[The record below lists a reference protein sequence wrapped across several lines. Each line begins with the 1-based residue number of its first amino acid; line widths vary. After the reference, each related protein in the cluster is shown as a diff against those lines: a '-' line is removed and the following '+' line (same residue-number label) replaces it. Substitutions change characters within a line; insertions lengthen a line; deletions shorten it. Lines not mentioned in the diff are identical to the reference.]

1 MVVKEKK
8 PTKEKATLSLDP
20 QTKRDG
26 IAILDEIGLN
36 LSTFVEMSL
45 RQTIHEGGLPFKPTV
60 GRARHGI
67 NWDYSGIQQPEVRN
81 GAVMAPRDE
90 YDPEEDVYNVQ

>member
-1 MVVKEKK
+1 MIVKEKK

-26 IAILDEIGLN
+26 IAILDEIGLT
-36 LSTFVEMSL
+36 LSTFVEISL

-60 GRARHGI
+60 GRPHYAV
-67 NWDYSGIQQPEVRN
+67 NWNYSGIQRPEIKN
-81 GAVMAPRDE
+81 GAVVASYDE
-90 YDPEEDVYNVQ
+90 YDPDEDVYDVR